1 MKIILKKINIERIYE
16 KLNEWKEIEFKKYPI
31 FKTIIENY
39 INNTTIGVISTY
51 TILLMLN
58 SFDKMVKEKNEYVT
72 LPINSAIYMVNP
84 YTNESMFE
92 TKFDYCIKEKEIEV
106 FLNINPKKQEDEISM
121 FVINPIIN
129 EFKKFSETLKEED
142 VQNAIIDT
150 IKLKLSDGFE
160 SVLTIVRLEE
170 NEKKRLEIEENID
183 FYYKQIAYILDPYET
198 SSLYKEAVNKKE

>member
-1 MKIILKKINIERIYE
+1 MKIVLKKINIERIYE
-16 KLNEWKEIEFKKYPI
+16 KLNEWKETEFKKYPV
-31 FKTIIENY
+31 FKTIIKNY

>member
-1 MKIILKKINIERIYE
+1 MKIVLKKINIERIYE
-16 KLNEWKEIEFKKYPI
+16 KLNEWKEIEFKKYPV

-92 TKFDYCIKEKEIEV
+92 TKFDYCIKEKEIEI

-198 SSLYKEAVNKKE
+198 SSLYKEAINKKE

>member
-16 KLNEWKEIEFKKYPI
+16 KLNEWKEIEFKKYPV

-92 TKFDYCIKEKEIEV
+92 TKFDYSVKEKEVEV

-198 SSLYKEAVNKKE
+198 SSLYKEAINKKE

>member
-16 KLNEWKEIEFKKYPI
+16 KLNEWKEIEFKKYPV

-92 TKFDYCIKEKEIEV
+92 TKFDYCIKEKEVEV

-198 SSLYKEAVNKKE
+198 SSLYKEAINKKE

>member
-1 MKIILKKINIERIYE
+1 MKIVLKKINIERIYE
-16 KLNEWKEIEFKKYPI
+16 KLNEWKEIEFKKYPV

-58 SFDKMVKEKNEYVT
+58 SFDKMVKEKNEYIT

-92 TKFDYCIKEKEIEV
+92 TKFYYCIKEKEVEV

-160 SVLTIVRLEE
+160 SVLTIIRLEE
-170 NEKKRLEIEENID
+170 NEKKKLEIEENMD

>member
-1 MKIILKKINIERIYE
+1 MKIVLKKINIERIYE
-16 KLNEWKEIEFKKYPI
+16 KLNEWKEIEFKKYPV

-92 TKFDYCIKEKEIEV
+92 TKFDYCIKEKEVEV

>member
-1 MKIILKKINIERIYE
+1 MKIVLKKINIERIYE
-16 KLNEWKEIEFKKYPI
+16 KLNEWKEIEFKKYPV

-58 SFDKMVKEKNEYVT
+58 SFDKMVKEKNEYIT

-92 TKFDYCIKEKEIEV
+92 TKFYYCIKEKEVEV

>member
-1 MKIILKKINIERIYE
+1 MKIVLKKINIERIYE
-16 KLNEWKEIEFKKYPI
+16 KLNEWKEIEFKKYPV

-92 TKFDYCIKEKEIEV
+92 TKFDYLVKEKEVEV

>member
-1 MKIILKKINIERIYE
+1 MKIVLKKINIERIYE
-16 KLNEWKEIEFKKYPI
+16 KLNEWKEIEFKKYPV

-92 TKFDYCIKEKEIEV
+92 TKFDYCIKEKEIEI

>member
-1 MKIILKKINIERIYE
+1 MKIVLKKINIERIYE
-16 KLNEWKEIEFKKYPI
+16 KLNEWKEIEFKKYPV

-92 TKFDYCIKEKEIEV
+92 TKFDYCIKEKEIEI
-106 FLNINPKKQEDEISM
+106 FLNINPKKQENEISM

-198 SSLYKEAVNKKE
+198 SSLYKEAINKKE

>member
-1 MKIILKKINIERIYE
+1 MKIVLKKINIERIYE
-16 KLNEWKEIEFKKYPI
+16 KLNEWKEIEFKKYPV

-92 TKFDYCIKEKEIEV
+92 TKFDYCIKEKEIEI
-106 FLNINPKKQEDEISM
+106 FLNINPKKQENEISM

>member
-16 KLNEWKEIEFKKYPI
+16 KLNEWKEIEFKKYPV

-92 TKFDYCIKEKEIEV
+92 TKFDYSVKEKEVEV

>member
-1 MKIILKKINIERIYE
+1 MKIVLKKINIDRIYE
-16 KLNEWKEIEFKKYPI
+16 KLNEWKEIEFKKYPV

-58 SFDKMVKEKNEYVT
+58 SFDKMVKEKNNYVT

-92 TKFDYCIKEKEIEV
+92 TKFDYSINEKEVEV
-106 FLNINPKKQEDEISM
+106 FLNINPKKREDEISM
-121 FVINPIIN
+121 FVINPIMN

-142 VQNAIIDT
+142 FQNTIIDT

-160 SVLTIVRLEE
+160 SVLEIIRLEE
-170 NEKKRLEIEENID
+170 TEKKKLEIEENIE

-198 SSLYKEAVNKKE
+198 SSLYKEAINKKE

>member
-1 MKIILKKINIERIYE
+1 MKIVLKKINIERIYE
-16 KLNEWKEIEFKKYPI
+16 KLNEWKEIEFKKYPV

-92 TKFDYCIKEKEIEV
+92 TKFDYCIKEKEVEV
-106 FLNINPKKQEDEISM
+106 FLNINPKKQENEISM

>member
-1 MKIILKKINIERIYE
+1 MKIVLKKINIERIYE
-16 KLNEWKEIEFKKYPI
+16 KLNEWKEIEFKKYPV

-58 SFDKMVKEKNEYVT
+58 SFDKMVKEKNEYIT

-92 TKFDYCIKEKEIEV
+92 TKFDYCIKEKEVEV

-142 VQNAIIDT
+142 VQNVIIDT

>member
-1 MKIILKKINIERIYE
+1 MKIVLKKINMERIYE
-16 KLNEWKEIEFKKYPI
+16 KLNEWKEIEFKKYPV

-92 TKFDYCIKEKEIEV
+92 TKFDYCIKEKEVEV
-106 FLNINPKKQEDEISM
+106 FLNINPKKQENEISM

>member
-1 MKIILKKINIERIYE
+1 MKIVLKKINIERIYE
-16 KLNEWKEIEFKKYPI
+16 KLNEWKEIEFKKYPV

>member
-1 MKIILKKINIERIYE
+1 MKIVLKKINIERICE
-16 KLNEWKEIEFKKYPI
+16 KLNEWKEIEFKKYPV

-92 TKFDYCIKEKEIEV
+92 TKFDYCIKEKEVEV

-160 SVLTIVRLEE
+160 SVLTIIRLEE

>member
-1 MKIILKKINIERIYE
+1 MKIVLKKINIERIYE
-16 KLNEWKEIEFKKYPI
+16 KLNEWKEIEFKKYPV

-92 TKFDYCIKEKEIEV
+92 TNFDYCIKEKEVEV
-106 FLNINPKKQEDEISM
+106 FLNINPKKQEDEVSM